1 MMKATFAMACFAGY
15 VAARS
20 PLGKLENN
28 PQFVQFIAAN
38 NRSYSTHHEL
48 QNRARIFSSNQEKVR
63 HLNSVSRASGKSN
76 AAEYKI
82 GQFGDYSEAEF
93 REMSGWKE
101 ENSSDRVRLYN
112 KRGGLGHH
120 RGGLGVVDAT
130 TVDHV
135 KDGHMI
141 GVKNQGSCGSCW
153 AFAANSAL
161 EGAVSAKT
169 GRDPVRMS
177 EQHLVDCT
185 LRNNSHNMDLFGE
198 DFGLWGCG
206 GGWMATA
213 WYFQSKHGVMLDSD
227 YPYTSGRTQT
237 ESRCAHDGSKTIGK
251 VSSWNRI
258 DASGGL
264 DQVKSKLREQ
274 PLTIAVDAGS
284 SHFQFY
290 SKGVVGANDG
300 CPTGLN
306 HAVVLVGYTEKDG
319 SPSPD
324 PSPEPEPQP
333 DPDNDAECNVYKWW
347 HSCDEDNSRRMLKD
361 ANGYDNYWKIQNSW
375 GTGWGDQGFIL
386 FEISEG
392 EGVCGMNSYIE
403 YADM

>member
-1 MMKATFAMACFAGY
+1 
-15 VAARS
+15 
-20 PLGKLENN
+20 
-28 PQFVQFIAAN
+28 
-38 NRSYSTHHEL
+38 
-48 QNRARIFSSNQEKVR
+48 
-63 HLNSVSRASGKSN
+63 
-76 AAEYKI
+76 
-82 GQFGDYSEAEF
+82 
-93 REMSGWKE
+93 
-101 ENSSDRVRLYN
+101 
-112 KRGGLGHH
+112 
-120 RGGLGVVDAT
+120 
-130 TVDHV
+130 
-135 KDGHMI
+135 MI
-141 GVKNQGSCGSCW
+141 DVKNQGGCGSCW

-161 EGAVSAKT
+161 EGTVSAKT
-169 GRDPVRMS
+169 GRNPVRMS

-227 YPYTSGRTQT
+227 YPYTSGRTGT
-237 ESRCAHDGSKTIGK
+237 ESKCAHDGSKTIGK

-258 DASGGL
+258 DASGSL
-264 DQVKSKLREQ
+264 DEVKQKLKEQ

-361 ANGYDNYWKIQNSW
+361 ENGYDNYWKIQNSW
-375 GTGWGDQGFIL
+375 STNWGDQGFIL
-386 FEISEG
+386 FEIAEG
-392 EGVCGMNSYIE
+392 DGVCGMNSYIE

>member
-1 MMKATFAMACFAGY
+1 MG
-15 VAARS
+15 
-20 PLGKLENN
+20 
-28 PQFVQFIAAN
+28 
-38 NRSYSTHHEL
+38 
-48 QNRARIFSSNQEKVR
+48 EKVR

-76 AAEYKI
+76 AAEYNI

-101 ENSSDRVRLYN
+101 ENSSDRARLYN
-112 KRGGLGHH
+112 KHGGLGHH

-161 EGAVSAKT
+161 EGAVSAKS

-227 YPYTSGRTQT
+227 YPYTSGRTGT
-237 ESRCAHDGSKTIGK
+237 ESPCAHDTDKIVGK
-251 VSSWNRI
+251 VSGWGRI
-258 DASGGL
+258 YASEGI
-264 DQVKSKLREQ
+264 QRVKDKLKEQ

-284 SHFQFY
+284 GHFQH
-290 SKGVVGANDG
+290 SA
-300 CPTGLN
+300 L
-306 HAVVLVGYTEKDG
+306 LVSMT
-319 SPSPD
+319 
-324 PSPEPEPQP
+324 
-333 DPDNDAECNVYKWW
+333 AA
-347 HSCDEDNSRRMLKD
+347 RL
-361 ANGYDNYWKIQNSW
+361 
-375 GTGWGDQGFIL
+375 
-386 FEISEG
+386 
-392 EGVCGMNSYIE
+392 
-403 YADM
+403 